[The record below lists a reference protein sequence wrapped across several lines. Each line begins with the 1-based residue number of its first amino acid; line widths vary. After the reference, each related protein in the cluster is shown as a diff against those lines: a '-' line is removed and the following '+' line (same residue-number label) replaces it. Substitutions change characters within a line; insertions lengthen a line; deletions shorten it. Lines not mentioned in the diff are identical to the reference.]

1 MIISLIRIKCLH
13 KQFENELMLM
23 RINVK
28 IRRGNKMK
36 RKNLKMLQYLLS
48 YF

>member
-1 MIISLIRIKCLH
+1 MIISLIKIKFLH
-13 KQFENELMLM
+13 KQFEKELMLM

-28 IRRGNKMK
+28 IGRGNKMK

>member
-1 MIISLIRIKCLH
+1 MIISLIKIKFLH
-13 KQFENELMLM
+13 KQFEKELMLM